1 MNKKMMFVVLALIVM
16 AQVVTGC
23 CNRCNKKSEMA
34 YGSVPVTSAA
44 QTQAYSSQPA
54 AGNYS
59 ANRQAIK

>member
-1 MNKKMMFVVLALIVM
+1 MNKKMIFAVLVLVLM
-16 AQVVTGC
+16 AQALNGC
-23 CNRCNKKSEMA
+23 CNRCNKKPEMA

-44 QTQAYSSQPA
+44 QTQAYGSQPA